1 MARIITYATD
11 TQIHDEDKV
20 IGSDG
25 VEGPNYGLTKNYTV
39 GELKGYISSGIN
51 PSSVFAGWA
60 RYDSAESFS
69 SSPMDITDGNYG
81 IPIMSLA
88 ANQLINPYS
97 HDNGKLFEFN
107 SADVNST
114 YVITIVFKASAANA
128 NQTHIDLNF
137 ISGSTDYERLSK
149 SIGFFKGN
157 NLVENFHEVFQIYVD
172 GDLVTHGL
180 SPRFYAQGG
189 NLKLGDAI
197 YFIQKTQT
205 A

>member
-1 MARIITYATD
+1 MARIETYDLDSVINDA
-11 TQIHDEDKV
+11 DKV

-25 VEGPNYGLTKNYTV
+25 VAGPNYGVTKNYTV
-39 GELKGYISSGIN
+39 GELKDHISSGIN

-60 RYDSAESFS
+60 RYDSTESFS
-69 SSPMDITDGNYG
+69 TTPIDIADGSYG
-81 IPIMSLA
+81 VPVMSLA

-97 HDNGKLFEFN
+97 HANGKLFEFN

-128 NQTHIDLNF
+128 NQTHVDVNF
-137 ISGSTDYERLSK
+137 ISGSTDYERLGK
-149 SIGFFKGN
+149 SIGFYKGN
-157 NLVENFHEVFQIYVD
+157 SVVQNFHEVFQLYVD
-172 GDLVTHGL
+172 ADLVTYGL
-180 SPRFYAQGG
+180 SPRFYADGG
-189 NLKLGDAI
+189 SIKLGDAI